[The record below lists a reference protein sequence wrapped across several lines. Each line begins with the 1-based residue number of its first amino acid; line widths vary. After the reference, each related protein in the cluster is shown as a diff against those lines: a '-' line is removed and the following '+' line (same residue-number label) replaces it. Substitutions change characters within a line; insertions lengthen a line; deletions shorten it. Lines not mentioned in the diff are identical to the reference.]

1 MDTFTELTSLTDY
14 KITSVFAGAGHSLF
28 ITNEGKIIG
37 CGTNGCGELML
48 PNEKY
53 QKKVNQPSIAHFDN
67 PIAYCIAGNAI
78 SVIFSDVNIPP
89 NMPNQIIR
97 DKRFV
102 PISEYEEIKQMHTK
116 LQNEHELLMEKY
128 INLQENLLNEQKEK
142 ESLNK
147 KVIKYTT
154 ENKRT
159 RKSI

>member
-1 MDTFTELTSLTDY
+1 
-14 KITSVFAGAGHSLF
+14 
-28 ITNEGKIIG
+28 
-37 CGTNGCGELML
+37 
-48 PNEKY
+48 
-53 QKKVNQPSIAHFDN
+53 
-67 PIAYCIAGNAI
+67 
-78 SVIFSDVNIPP
+78 
-89 NMPNQIIR
+89 
-97 DKRFV
+97 
-102 PISEYEEIKQMHTK
+102 MHTK